1 MTVYFTKIDDS
12 NNITITIITIITITM
27 LLITIHIIV
36 ECINVSLK
44 RRTEDQN
51 LKLKISLKSPPTK
64 RRLSTALNVA
74 TSDQGI
80 CCFCK
85 CIDKQENLVAVGTPY
100 EIKTKIQID
109 HVKYR
114 TANWIEIAK
123 VLQDEHLLIKIWD
136 VASNDMYYHKSS
148 IKCSYQKHRKR
159 YIEKLKE
166 KDKVDEITYVER
178 WFKIH
183 LLNKVIHHIKQT
195 ESRPYF

>member
-1 MTVYFTKIDDS
+1 
-12 NNITITIITIITITM
+12 M

-44 RRTEDQN
+44 RRTEDQT

-64 RRLSTALNVA
+64 RRFSTALNVA

-85 CIDKQENLVAVGTPY
+85 CIDKQENLVAVGTLY

-114 TANWIEIAK
+114 TANWIENAK
-123 VLQDEHLLIKIWD
+123 VLQDEHLLVKIWD
-136 VASNDMYYHKSS
+136 VASNDMYYHESS
-148 IKCSYQKHRKR
+148 IKCYYQKHRK
-159 YIEKLKE
+159 
-166 KDKVDEITYVER
+166 
-178 WFKIH
+178 
-183 LLNKVIHHIKQT
+183 
-195 ESRPYF
+195 